1 MAKPAPYGAEITL
14 DSKSSIP
21 SFSQDDRAER
31 LLDFINSDKAKYTG
45 SPDAIIEAISQFT
58 KQGRENWF
66 PIYSP
71 AKIAVSRAVLEKTAP
86 LKTIVEAGVCV
97 GTSALGWGKMIKDFN
112 PGDPIVKVY
121 ALELDEKM
129 CKTAVELIKLAGL
142 DDVVTVIQG
151 TADSSIKT
159 LKDSGE
165 LKVID
170 ALFLDHWKDRYLPDI
185 QLCEDWKLF
194 RVGSVIIA
202 DNTDSPGAPDYVAYV
217 QTGGRANKIKYETVV
232 KKASDNR
239 GPQDVMITTVQAL
252 F

>member
-1 MAKPAPYGAEITL
+1 MATTAPHGVEIVGYNTL
-14 DSKSSIP
+14 HASPMLTAYQTVNPKSSIP

-31 LLDFINSDKAKYTG
+31 LLASINSDKAKYENN
-45 SPDAIIEAISQFT
+45 PEAIIQAISDFT
-58 KQGRENWF
+58 PQGRHNFF

-71 AKIAVSRAVLEKTAP
+71 AKIAISRAALEKTSP
-86 LKTIVEAGVCV
+86 VKTIVEAGVCV

-112 PGDPIVKVY
+112 PGDASVRVY

-129 CKTAVELIKLAGL
+129 CRTATELIKLAGL

-151 TADSSIKT
+151 TADGSIKK
-159 LKDSGE
+159 LKDAGE

-202 DNTDSPGAPDYVAYV
+202 DNTDMPGERFRNCKGKAVEGAD
-217 QTGGRANKIKYETVV
+217 V
-232 KKASDNR
+232 K
-239 GPQDVMITTVQAL
+239 L
-252 F
+252 